1 MQGRAVVACSALL
14 LLSAC
19 LFGITEAKPSYSKT
33 PNPKWARKP
42 HKALRHSND
51 DQEELIVPITYEP
64 IRKMPDVP
72 QIDPLHVRA
81 GDNSVVIHPDEDSG
95 FNATGTYQ
103 GGSGLKENKVCCTIC
118 PAVDECSHSNSGCYR
133 KCHKTCGPHCV
144 IPKEATAEPCELQR
158 TCGLVAAASSSA
170 SSSESEDDDDDVVV
184 VQTIKSSQD
193 MATGPEHAVAKTK
206 DEDDGTPEKPNP
218 KWARYP
224 TGPTGPTGPPAMMP
238 TGPAGHAVEP
248 STLEATGPYQ
258 EETTESLEEL
268 EMELTVVD
276 SERPCECKKDPCDC
290 SKKE

>member
-1 MQGRAVVACSALL
+1 
-14 LLSAC
+14 
-19 LFGITEAKPSYSKT
+19 
-33 PNPKWARKP
+33 
-42 HKALRHSND
+42 
-51 DQEELIVPITYEP
+51 
-64 IRKMPDVP
+64 MPDVP
-72 QIDPLHVRA
+72 QINPLHVRA

-158 TCGLVAAASSSA
+158 TCGLIAAASSSA
-170 SSSESEDDDDDVVV
+170 SSSESEDDDVVV
-184 VQTIKSSQD
+184 VQKIKSYQD

-206 DEDDGTPEKPNP
+206 DEDVGTPEKPNP

-238 TGPAGHAVEP
+238 TGPADHAVVEP
-248 STLEATGPYQ
+248 STLEATGPSQ

-268 EMELTVVD
+268 EMELTVVN